1 MTGQISRRKLMEAAG
16 VAALAPPL
24 SAAAS
29 VPGPRFEGPDT
40 PKICLSIGDGGPTPE
55 TARRIKQLGGDHVL
69 SGGPP
74 IPWEAARLRR
84 QMDQLKANGVTP
96 GNLMIAGFN
105 NAIYARPGRGE
116 DIDKVIRTDH

>member
-55 TARRIKQLGGDHVL
+55 TARRIKQLGVDHVL

-74 IPWEAARLRR
+74 IPWEAAPLRS
-84 QMDQLKANGVTP
+84 QMGQLQANGVTLR
-96 GNLMIAGFN
+96 NLVIAGFN
-105 NAIYARPGRGE
+105 NAIHARAGRHEGIGE
-116 DIDKVIRTDH
+116 EMRP